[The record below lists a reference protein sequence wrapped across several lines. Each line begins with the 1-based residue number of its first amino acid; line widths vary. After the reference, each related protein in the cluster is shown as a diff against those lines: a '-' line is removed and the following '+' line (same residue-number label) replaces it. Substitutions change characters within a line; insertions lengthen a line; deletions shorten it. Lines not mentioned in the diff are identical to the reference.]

1 MAIFY
6 EARIFRGQGC
16 RQPFQNSSSHQIPR
30 HIPPHNRRELSARR
44 LGDHRDPE
52 HAAGVACRAHLDRH
66 NTVPGVEFR
75 RSRFGCGGAL
85 WRSNGFDRDGAG
97 HISRRD
103 CAFRNRG
110 ADRDEAFIGT
120 VPRQHKLAR
129 LEQLRKRGLSNQILL
144 PPARTLNV
152 EIECEDPHD
161 IALRHQV
168 AIFVSSRLDLDH
180 ASTAWLADRA

>member
-75 RSRFGCGGAL
+75 RSRFACGGAL

-144 PPARTLNV
+144 PPHEHSMSRLNARIPTISHSV
-152 EIECEDPHD
+152 IR
-161 IALRHQV
+161 LRSSYQ
-168 AIFVSSRLDLDH
+168 SRLDLDH
-180 ASTAWLADRA
+180 ASTAWLAYRA